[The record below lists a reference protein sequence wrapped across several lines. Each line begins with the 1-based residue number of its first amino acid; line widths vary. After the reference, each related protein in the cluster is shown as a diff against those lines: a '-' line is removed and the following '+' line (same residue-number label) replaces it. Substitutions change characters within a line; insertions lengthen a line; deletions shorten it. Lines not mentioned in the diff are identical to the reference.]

1 MSHGE
6 AAWLHQHRH
15 ATQVTSVCTTQSV
28 LCTHVTFCVGS
39 EVNSTGRVVCGSSVS
54 LAGSTIPAIQMRIL
68 PAHTHSLTPSGSDT
82 FHALYVLMQV
92 LSSCRQ
98 KSCHLADSFLLICS
112 HDKAASC
119 VSVLDTVCTN
129 WLHSDFKHVS
139 SWQQV
144 MGWYTVMSLFVNHNW
159 PYIST
164 PQNALKVK
172 HFYLATRSSPLPPLS
187 PSPPL
192 L

>member
-1 MSHGE
+1 MERLPGC
-6 AAWLHQHRH
+6 
-15 ATQVTSVCTTQSV
+15 TSTDMQRRTHKCVHHTGV
-28 LCTHVTFCVGS
+28 LDTHVPFCVGPATEES
-39 EVNSTGRVVCGSSVS
+39 GLWQLRVSDRQHYSSYPNEDTPS
-54 LAGSTIPAIQMRIL
+54 I
-68 PAHTHSLTPSGSDT
+68 HTHSLTPSGSDT

-144 MGWYTVMSLFVNHNW
+144 MGWYAVMQLFVNYNW

-164 PQNALKVK
+164 PQNTLTVK

-187 PSPPL
+187 LSPPL

>member
-1 MSHGE
+1 MERCLVAPAQTCNAGH
-6 AAWLHQHRH
+6 
-15 ATQVTSVCTTQSV
+15 TSVCTTQSV
-28 LCTHVTFCVGS
+28 LDTHVPFCVGS
-39 EVNSTGRVVCGSSVS
+39 EVNPTGRVACGSSVS
-54 LAGSTIPAIQMRIL
+54 LTGSTIPAIRMRIL

-144 MGWYTVMSLFVNHNW
+144 MGWYAVMQLYLSTIIGL
-159 PYIST
+159 ISAHLRIHSQSNT
-164 PQNALKVK
+164 
-172 HFYLATRSSPLPPLS
+172 FI
-187 PSPPL
+187 
-192 L
+192 